1 MIVCKFGG
9 TSTANK
15 ESLENIKSISKNDE
29 RKVFV
34 FSAMGKRFKS
44 DVKITDLLINF
55 NKQNLKEISERFLW
69 LNDFLKTKIN
79 ISKEIKIILKK
90 YNKNKDKNYLVS
102 RGEFLTTKIIAKA
115 LKIKFIPAE
124 KIIFFNQNKINYQKI
139 SFKLKRILK
148 KYKKIAI
155 PGFYGIDENKSVILF
170 SRGGSDVTGAVLAKA
185 SNAEVYENWTD
196 VSGISEVNPVILKS
210 AKHIPEMNY
219 NCLKTMTSLDAKVL
233 HNLVAVELEN
243 TDVITKVCN
252 IFKPYSQS
260 TIIRK
265 NAKDTNFICYKIEN
279 NCVFVLVKKGNNPK
293 LHKTNLKNYKNL
305 IKNEYLKF

>member
-15 ESLENIKSISKNDE
+15 ESLENIKSISKSDE
-29 RKVFV
+29 RKIFV
-34 FSAMGKRFKS
+34 FSAMGKRFKT
-44 DVKITDLLINF
+44 DIKITDLLINF

-102 RGEFLTTKIIAKA
+102 RGEFLTTKIIARA

-124 KIIFFNQNKINYQKI
+124 KIIFFNENKINYQKI
-139 SFKLKRILK
+139 SFKLKKILK
-148 KYKKIAI
+148 RYKKIAI
-155 PGFYGIDENKSVILF
+155 PGFYGIDENKSIVLF

-279 NCVFVLVKKGNNPK
+279 NCVFVLVKKGNNPE